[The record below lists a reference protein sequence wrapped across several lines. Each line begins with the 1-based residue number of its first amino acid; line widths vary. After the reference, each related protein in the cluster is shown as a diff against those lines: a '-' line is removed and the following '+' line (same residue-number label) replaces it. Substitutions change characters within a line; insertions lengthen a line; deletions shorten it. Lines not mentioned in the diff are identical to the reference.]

1 MRIELT
7 SEQLLKRTN
16 SRCMVCHAECPGEVW
31 KVGDAKRQR
40 VFLRRTCAE
49 HGEAEV
55 CIASDARFYWL
66 AQGDP
71 QNACCGGNACSAS
84 DGAVRGTLGRNAA
97 GSAGFQPAP
106 SGILPDGRDGA
117 LQHEGANEPR
127 AVSRRQDAGD
137 GGLEARAPLDSR
149 VAPFETLSTCL
160 ALIEIVNSCNL
171 ACPTCFADS
180 PRSTAVDAVPL
191 ADLQRRIQGV
201 IDRKGGIEILQLSG
215 GEPTLHPQFAELLA
229 WLHANPGIDYVLLN
243 TNGVRLAHDDA
254 FLDQLGKT
262 FRYGKFQLYLQFDGP
277 QEAGQR
283 TLRGADLRAT
293 RRRAIERCGALNIPI
308 TLAMTVTPENLAQV
322 WAAVEFGLA
331 YPNIRGVAFQPMFTS
346 GRVGGNDEWR
356 MTNDERGPKSEVDF
370 APADRHSSSVIRHLP
385 PRLNTADIILAAVE
399 QAAGRLRYEDF
410 TPLPC
415 GDPNCATIGYLL
427 KTPDGQTRSVSE
439 FIDFAKVQGF
449 LRDKVRYSLE
459 DLLQCGCESEPLGA
473 VLKEFELNETNTF
486 RLFIKPFMDAGTWDE
501 DRIDRCCTHVIRPDG
516 KLDSFCRYYSGF
528 GTDDASPLAGA
539 FKKPVILSEVP
550 GGRRRAGTPSKD
562 L

>member
-1 MRIELT
+1 MIEPIFLSVV
-7 SEQLLKRTN
+7 SETLLKRTK
-16 SRCMVCHAECPGEVW
+16 SRCPVCRVECPGEVW
-31 KVGDAKRQR
+31 KIGDAKKQR
-40 VFLRRTCAE
+40 VVMRRTCTE

-71 QNACCGGNACSAS
+71 QNACCGGKACSAG

-97 GSAGFQPAP
+97 PGEAAGKV
-106 SGILPDGRDGA
+106 
-117 LQHEGANEPR
+117 EN
-127 AVSRRQDAGD
+127 
-137 GGLEARAPLDSR
+137 
-149 VAPFETLSTCL
+149 LSTCL

-180 PRSTAVDAVPL
+180 PRSTQVDAVPL
-191 ADLQRRIQGV
+191 AELQARIQGV

-243 TNGVRLAHDDA
+243 TNGVRIATDDA

-283 TLRGADLRAT
+283 MLRGADLRET

-322 WAAVEFGLA
+322 WAAVEFGLG

-346 GRVGGNDEWR
+346 GRVAHISHPSHGSHGSEGMDG
-356 MTNDERGPKSEVDF
+356 TN
-370 APADRHSSSVIRHLP
+370 AT
-385 PRLNTADIILAAVE
+385 RLNTADIILAAVE

-427 KTPDGQTRSVSE
+427 KANGRAYSVSE
-439 FIDFAKVQGF
+439 FIDFGKVQGF

-473 VLKEFELNETNTF
+473 LLKEFELNERNTF

-516 KLDSFCRYYSGF
+516 KLDSFCRYY
-528 GTDDASPLAGA
+528 AAGGA
-539 FKKPVILSEVP
+539 
-550 GGRRRAGTPSKD
+550 AGQG
-562 L
+562 